1 VKIRDG
7 VKISFADVL
16 IEPKRSILESRQ
28 DADLIR
34 KFKTKHGAEFKG
46 IPIIAANMATGNFNM
61 LNEFIKHKMFVAIA
75 KHHNEEWRNIEGR
88 EGDIDYFN
96 YGFYTIGMSERELKE
111 LIKFNN
117 GLSNTLQPYLKIC
130 VDIANGYTQRFA
142 DFVRE
147 VRQKFP
153 ANVIIA
159 GNVCT
164 PEMVQELILAGADFI
179 KVGIGPGSMCTTRQ
193 KTGVGYPQIS
203 ASLNCAE
210 VAHGLDAGIVL
221 DGGMTCPGDIAKAFC
236 ANTDMVMIGGLFAG
250 TDECDGELIT
260 KYIHNGEYKK
270 ATETVS
276 NHGLFTPIVEE
287 KTYKRFYG
295 MSSAYAN
302 TKHSGGLKDYRTS
315 EGGVEEIECK
325 GPVKT
330 IIEDILGGL
339 RSACTYIGSSSIKN
353 MGKCGTF
360 IRVYNQK
367 DSPFT
372 KDKSDTT
379 L

>member
-1 VKIRDG
+1 MKIRDG

-28 DADLIR
+28 DAELIR
-34 KFKTKHGAEFKG
+34 RFKTKHGAEFKG

-61 LNEFIKHKMFVAIA
+61 LKEFIKYKMFVAIA
-75 KHHNEEWRNIEGR
+75 KHHNEEWRHIEGR
-88 EGDIDYFN
+88 EGVIDYFK
-96 YGFYTIGMSERELKE
+96 YGFYTIGMSDYELKE
-111 LIKFNN
+111 LIQFNS
-117 GLSNTLQPYLKIC
+117 GLSGILQPYLKIC

-179 KVGIGPGSMCTTRQ
+179 KVGIGPGSVCTTRQ

-236 ANTDMVMIGGLFAG
+236 ANTDMVMVGGMFAG

-260 KYIHNGEYKK
+260 KYIHSGEYKK
-270 ATETVS
+270 ETENVS

-302 TKHSGGLKDYRTS
+302 SKHSGGLKDYRTS

-372 KDKSDTT
+372 QDKMNI
-379 L
+379 